1 MRLFEFLG
9 MGAVNADEVDARAP
23 KLAAANR
30 FFEPEAVA
38 LLNAALAGDETE
50 VRRLAAAG
58 VNANSQGPKSNS
70 KNTPQITL
78 LNYATFAQNER
89 ALALLI
95 AAGADPLFEPRDSD
109 GNAFLF
115 AVVRHDAKVP
125 THTQLLRMKQFMET
139 QGISFPVETS
149 AEIRTHKGI
158 K

>member
-1 MRLFEFLG
+1 MGLFEFLG
-9 MGAVNADEVDARAP
+9 MGAVNAEEVDARAP
-23 KLAAANR
+23 KLVAANR

-95 AAGADPLFEPRDSD
+95 AAGADPLFKPRDGD

-115 AVVRHDAKVP
+115 AVVRHDAKMLDVLYRLWP
-125 THTQLLRMKQFMET
+125 MSRIPPQVQS
-139 QGISFPVETS
+139 QD
-149 AEIRTHKGI
+149 EIGRASCRERVCT
-158 K
+158 